1 MEDIAKDEELALVNR
16 IGNASGYKHVS
27 EQRVSEQQA
36 PLLWKLRPRAPRKK
50 KASGAAN
57 QRLRLY
63 PGTRYQAGRTRF
75 RPLCYQDELRQSPG
89 LPGTVLVA
97 LGALPV

>member
-50 KASGAAN
+50 KSIRCCEPAASTIPWY
-57 QRLRLY
+57 QV
-63 PGTRYQAGRTRF
+63 PGR
-75 RPLCYQDELRQSPG
+75 QDQVPSAV
-89 LPGTVLVA
+89 LPGST
-97 LGALPV
+97 

>member
-50 KASGAAN
+50 KHQVLRTSGFDYT
-57 QRLRLY
+57 LV
-63 PGTRYQAGRTRF
+63 PGTRQAGPGSVRCATRINLDSP
-75 RPLCYQDELRQSPG
+75 RGYQVPSW
-89 LPGTVLVA
+89 
-97 LGALPV
+97 